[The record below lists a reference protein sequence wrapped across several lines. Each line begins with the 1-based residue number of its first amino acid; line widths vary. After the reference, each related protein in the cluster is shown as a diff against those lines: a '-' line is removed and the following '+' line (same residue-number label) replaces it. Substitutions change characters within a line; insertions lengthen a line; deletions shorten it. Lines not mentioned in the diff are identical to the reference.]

1 VSQNSRRTPTRRAT
15 KPPRPLPVKRIIITV
30 AVAVVALALFGL
42 VFDVVSNFGKI
53 HRGVTLQGVS
63 VGGLTRAEAATVLED
78 ELGAL
83 IASAPVDLF
92 ADEQL
97 KNEGVGEQT
106 VELTGASTSY
116 NTDGES
122 RGNQSWRISAM
133 TVGASIDGAAL
144 AEKAYAIGRSSDFFT
159 DRLKASFLGIKLDG
173 SLTYEPSQLTTLESL
188 LSGAIGWPEENANIS
203 FENGSFIVVP
213 GKEGYGVD
221 HTTFVAGLDRA
232 FLGTEHSIIV
242 PMAPVPIVI
251 SDEKAAE
258 VAASTQAAIE
268 RPVALVYENEDSW
281 NLDTQSLGSWITT
294 SIEAVEGASDAARL
308 IPRIAADRLEEG
320 IHAIIGDRDP
330 GIRPQDARFEV
341 VDGQVSI
348 IPSINGT
355 GIDYAR
361 VTVDLNMILFPEGAE
376 VKDRRIALAVTTL
389 EPALST
395 ERAQEM
401 HITDRIATYTTEYTT
416 ASSAKV
422 TNIHLAADLLNN
434 SLIEPGGIWSFNG
447 TAGECNAERGFQE
460 ATSIVEG
467 EYVDEIGGGICQVAT
482 TVFNA
487 VFDSGLP
494 IAERVN
500 HGFYL
505 IAYPAGRDAA
515 VSWSWPDLKFEN
527 DTGSWMLLTMG
538 YTDNTLT
545 CTLWGTDPG
554 YKVES
559 KDTGFTDRTDFETK
573 RIDNPD
579 LDKGEENVKQEGV
592 PGRTIIVTRYVYNS
606 AGELIRK
613 ADFKSV
619 YAPEPKIIEVGTKEV
634 PKDEVPKDEVPK
646 DEGEKGNAK
655 SDGSESTPKP
665 VGTGDAPRT

>member
-1 VSQNSRRTPTRRAT
+1 V
-15 KPPRPLPVKRIIITV
+15 I
-30 AVAVVALALFGL
+30 ALALFGSL
-42 VFDVVSNFGKI
+42 FDVVSNFGRI
-53 HRGVTLQGVS
+53 HQGVSLQGVN

-83 IASAPVDLF
+83 IASSPVDLF
-92 ADEQL
+92 ANEQY
-97 KNEGVGEQT
+97 KSEGAGEQT

-122 RGNQSWRISAM
+122 RGSQSWRISTM

-144 AEKAYAIGRSSDFFT
+144 AEKAYAVGRDGDFFT
-159 DRLKASFLGIKLDG
+159 DRLKASFLGIELGG

-188 LSGAIGWPEENANIS
+188 LGGAIGWPEENADIS
-203 FENGSFIVVP
+203 FVDGGFIVVP
-213 GKEGYGVD
+213 SKEGYGVD
-221 HTTFVAGLDRA
+221 HTAFVAELDRA
-232 FLGTEHSIIV
+232 FFGAEHSIIV
-242 PMAPVPIVI
+242 PMTPVPVVV
-251 SDEKAAE
+251 SDQEAAE
-258 VAASTQAAIE
+258 VAAATQAAIE

-294 SIEAVEGASDAARL
+294 SIEGEGEEAKL
-308 IPRIAADRLEEG
+308 IPRVAADRLEEG
-320 IHAIIGDRDP
+320 IHAVIGDRDP

-341 VDGQVSI
+341 ADGQVNI
-348 IPSINGT
+348 IPSVNGT
-355 GIDYAR
+355 GVDYAR
-361 VTVDLNMILFPEGAE
+361 VTVDLNTILFPKGAE

-395 ERAQEM
+395 EKAQEM
-401 HITDRIATYTTEYTT
+401 HITERIATYTTEYTT

-434 SLIEPGGIWSFNG
+434 SLIEPGGVWSFNG
-447 TAGECNAERGFQE
+447 TTGECNAERGFQE

-487 VFDSGLP
+487 VFESGLP

-527 DTGSWMLLTMG
+527 DTGNWMLLTMG
-538 YTDNTLT
+538 YTDNALT
-545 CTLWGTDPG
+545 CTLWGTNPG

-573 RIDNPD
+573 RVDNPE
-579 LDKGEENVKQEGV
+579 LNKGEEHIKQEGV

-619 YAPEPKIIEVGTKEV
+619 YAPEPKVIEVGTKEV
-634 PKDEVPKDEVPK
+634 PKE
-646 DEGEKGNAK
+646 EGEKSGETE
-655 SDGSESTPKP
+655 GTPKP
-665 VGTGDAPRT
+665 AGDASRT